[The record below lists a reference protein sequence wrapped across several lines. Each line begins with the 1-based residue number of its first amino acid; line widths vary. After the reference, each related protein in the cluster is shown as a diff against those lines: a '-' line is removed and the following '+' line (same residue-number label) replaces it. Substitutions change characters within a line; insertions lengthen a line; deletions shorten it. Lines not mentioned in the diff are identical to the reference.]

1 VSLPSINRVCSE
13 NVISDVVTILGE
25 MLLRNG
31 GKIPLHEPEFSGNEE
46 KLLVDCLRSTY
57 VSSVGRYVDEFE
69 QALALACGVNHSVA
83 VVNGTAALQVA
94 LRIAGVNVN
103 SEVLMP
109 SFTFVATANAAHY
122 LGGIPHFVDI
132 SEKTLGI
139 DPIALRE
146 RLNEIAEVK
155 DGKLINGQTGRTIS
169 ALLPMHTFGNPCD
182 MEALL
187 SVAKDFDLPLIEDAA
202 EALGSQY
209 HGKPCGSF
217 GAMAAVSFNGNK
229 IITTGGGGAILTND
243 PELARQAK
251 HLTTTSKLPHQW
263 EFVHDQIGYNYRL
276 PNINAALGVAQLAQ
290 LESKVKSKRALA
302 KQYQRTFDGIQNV
315 RIFEEVDGSESNY
328 WLNSL
333 ILDQDNAPKRDELLE
348 ELSSIGILS
357 RPAWTPLHTL
367 DIFAQCPRG
376 NLSLTES
383 LFSRIVNI
391 PSSAYLAET
400 VSV

>member
-1 VSLPSINRVCSE
+1 MSLESVNRARSE
-13 NVISDVVTILGE
+13 NVISDVVTILDG

-46 KLLVDCLRSTY
+46 KLLIDCLRSTY
-57 VSSVGRYVDEFE
+57 VSSVGQYVDEFE
-69 QALALACGVNHSVA
+69 KALAIACGVSHSVA

-94 LRIAGVNVN
+94 LRIAGVNAN

-109 SFTFVATANAAHY
+109 SFTFVATANAASY

-146 RLNEIAEVK
+146 RLNEIAELK
-155 DGKLINGQTGRTIS
+155 DGNLINGQTGRTIS

-187 SVAKDFDLPLIEDAA
+187 SVARDFDLPLIEDAA
-202 EALGSQY
+202 EALGSRY

-217 GAMAAVSFNGNK
+217 GTMAAVSFNGNK

-263 EFVHDQIGYNYRL
+263 EFVHDQIGYNYRM

-290 LESKVKSKRALA
+290 LKSKVKSKRALA
-302 KQYQRTFDGIQNV
+302 NQYQRMFAGIQNA
-315 RIFEEVDGSESNY
+315 RIFEEFDGSESNY
-328 WLNSL
+328 WLNTL
-333 ILDQDNAPKRDELLE
+333 ILNEDNAVKRDELLE
-348 ELSSIGILS
+348 ELNNIGILS
-357 RPAWTPLHTL
+357 RPAWTPLHSL
-367 DIFAQCPRG
+367 GIYEQSPRADLSATENFTKRII
-376 NLSLTES
+376 NL
-383 LFSRIVNI
+383 
-391 PSSAYLAET
+391 PSSASLAKT
-400 VSV
+400 S

>member
-1 VSLPSINRVCSE
+1 MSLESVNRARSE
-13 NVISDVVTILGE
+13 NVISDVVTILDG

-46 KLLVDCLRSTY
+46 KLLIDCLRSTY
-57 VSSVGRYVDEFE
+57 VSSVGQYVDEFE
-69 QALALACGVNHSVA
+69 KALAIACGVNHSVA

-94 LRIAGVNVN
+94 LRIAGVSAN

-109 SFTFVATANAAHY
+109 SFTFVATANAASY

-146 RLNEIAEVK
+146 RLNEIAELK
-155 DGKLINGQTGRTIS
+155 DGNLINGQTGRTIS

-187 SVAKDFDLPLIEDAA
+187 SVARDFDLPLIEDAA
-202 EALGSQY
+202 EALGSRY

-217 GAMAAVSFNGNK
+217 GTMAAVSFNGNK

-263 EFVHDQIGYNYRL
+263 EFVHDQIGYNYRM

-290 LESKVKSKRALA
+290 LKSKVKSKRALA
-302 KQYQRTFDGIQNV
+302 NQYQRMFAGIQNA
-315 RIFEEVDGSESNY
+315 RIFEEFDGSESNY
-328 WLNSL
+328 WLNTL
-333 ILDQDNAPKRDELLE
+333 ILNEDNAVKRDELLE
-348 ELSSIGILS
+348 ELNNIGILS
-357 RPAWTPLHTL
+357 RPAWTPLHSL
-367 DIFAQCPRG
+367 GIYEQSPRADLSATENFTKRII
-376 NLSLTES
+376 NL
-383 LFSRIVNI
+383 
-391 PSSAYLAET
+391 PSSASLAKT
-400 VSV
+400 S